1 MAGVKADR
9 RPQIIGSF
17 AQTHC
22 FPRAVQY
29 LDSGKVRVKG
39 MVRLILSARYLL
51 LMDGGCK
58 VTDVF
63 TIAEYAKALEKMNS
77 RAALKIAVKPI

>member
-1 MAGVKADR
+1 MAADPPLR
-9 RPQIIGSF
+9 QIIGSF

-39 MVRLILSARYLL
+39 MVRLDVSCAVCRLAGVLTAR
-51 LMDGGCK
+51 K

-63 TIAEYAKALEKMNS
+63 TIAEYEKALEKMNS
-77 RAALKIAVKPI
+77 RGALKIAVKPS